1 MKSNVFNWQSL
12 KTRVTL
18 FTLGI
23 LAISIW
29 AMAFYTSRTLQADMQ
44 HLLGDQQFSTT
55 KLVAQGVDEELNARI
70 TALGDYAK
78 GIITPSILSNVQALQ
93 ERLEGSPAILSMFN
107 GGVFLTGADGVA
119 IASVPVSAG
128 RVGTNYMDRD
138 VMVAAIKEGRPS
150 IGKPVLGKL
159 LLSPVVVIAVPVR
172 NNQGNVIGALAGV
185 TDLGKPNFLDKIT
198 ESHYGKSGGYLV
210 IAPQH
215 KLFVTAT
222 DKSLVMQPVPAP
234 GIDPMFDQYMQGH
247 EGFGVSVNSRGV
259 SELSAAKSIPAAG
272 WFVVATLPTQEAFA
286 PIDTLTQRVLLSTL
300 VFSLLAG
307 TLTWWLISRMLQ
319 QRLAPMLTASRALST
334 FTADDR
340 SIPPLPATSQ
350 DEIGELFGGFNNLL
364 EALKERE
371 DTLKESEAF
380 KNAILNSLD
389 AEIAVVNQHGVIL
402 AVNNRW
408 QQFALE
414 NSLETDK
421 PAPRTSVGINYLA
434 CCEDTASTGLDAR
447 SGIQAVLDGRLS
459 SFTLEYPCHSACQQR
474 WFSMTVMPLSQE
486 AKAGAVITHTNI
498 SQRKQMEDALHEQEE
513 FFRLI
518 ADNLEGFV
526 VVLDTEGRRIYNSPS
541 YARLLKG
548 RKLSG
553 TSSFSDIHPADRER
567 VISAFQKLVA
577 TGIGQHLEYQ
587 FVMADGEICLLES
600 RSGVIKDHEGQ
611 TKYVVVVS
619 HDVTERR
626 RVEEKI
632 HHLAFNDALTQLP
645 NRLMLSDRLHQAM
658 AASKRSGCYGA
669 LMFLDLDNFKPV
681 NDMHGHDVGDLLLI
695 EAAERLRSCMRE
707 MDTVARFGGDEFVA
721 LLSGLHACKVESTA
735 QALRIAEK
743 IRLTLSEPYHLI
755 LIREGAAEKKIE
767 HRCTS
772 SIGVALFLDHE
783 VSENDLLKWAD
794 AAMYQAKEAGGNLIR
809 LYDTASASGIRTEG

>member
-78 GIITPSILSNVQALQ
+78 GRITPSMLNNVQALQ

-215 KLFVTAT
+215 KLFVTST

-286 PIDTLTQRVLLSTL
+286 PIDTLTQRVLLSTF

-319 QRLAPMLTASRALST
+319 QRFAPMLTASRALST

-340 SIPPLPATSQ
+340 SIPPPASHQ
-350 DEIGELFGGFNNLL
+350 PG
-364 EALKERE
+364 R
-371 DTLKESEAF
+371 
-380 KNAILNSLD
+380 
-389 AEIAVVNQHGVIL
+389 
-402 AVNNRW
+402 NR
-408 QQFALE
+408 
-414 NSLETDK
+414 
-421 PAPRTSVGINYLA
+421 RTV
-434 CCEDTASTGLDAR
+434 R
-447 SGIQAVLDGRLS
+447 RL
-459 SFTLEYPCHSACQQR
+459 Q
-474 WFSMTVMPLSQE
+474 
-486 AKAGAVITHTNI
+486 
-498 SQRKQMEDALHEQEE
+498 
-513 FFRLI
+513 
-518 ADNLEGFV
+518 
-526 VVLDTEGRRIYNSPS
+526 
-541 YARLLKG
+541 
-548 RKLSG
+548 
-553 TSSFSDIHPADRER
+553 
-567 VISAFQKLVA
+567 
-577 TGIGQHLEYQ
+577 
-587 FVMADGEICLLES
+587 
-600 RSGVIKDHEGQ
+600 
-611 TKYVVVVS
+611 
-619 HDVTERR
+619 
-626 RVEEKI
+626 
-632 HHLAFNDALTQLP
+632 
-645 NRLMLSDRLHQAM
+645 
-658 AASKRSGCYGA
+658 
-669 LMFLDLDNFKPV
+669 
-681 NDMHGHDVGDLLLI
+681 
-695 EAAERLRSCMRE
+695 
-707 MDTVARFGGDEFVA
+707 
-721 LLSGLHACKVESTA
+721 
-735 QALRIAEK
+735 
-743 IRLTLSEPYHLI
+743 
-755 LIREGAAEKKIE
+755 
-767 HRCTS
+767 
-772 SIGVALFLDHE
+772 
-783 VSENDLLKWAD
+783 
-794 AAMYQAKEAGGNLIR
+794 
-809 LYDTASASGIRTEG
+809 

>member
-78 GIITPSILSNVQALQ
+78 GRITPSILSNVQALQ

-107 GGVFLTGADGVA
+107 GGISHWRRWCGDCLRTGLGGTCGHQLHGQGCDG
-119 IASVPVSAG
+119 
-128 RVGTNYMDRD
+128 RCN
-138 VMVAAIKEGRPS
+138 KEGRPS

-300 VFSLLAG
+300 IFSLLAG

-319 QRLAPMLTASRALST
+319 QRFAPMLTASRALST

-340 SIPPLPATSQ
+340 SIPPASHQP
-350 DEIGELFGGFNNLL
+350 G
-364 EALKERE
+364 R
-371 DTLKESEAF
+371 
-380 KNAILNSLD
+380 
-389 AEIAVVNQHGVIL
+389 
-402 AVNNRW
+402 NR
-408 QQFALE
+408 
-414 NSLETDK
+414 
-421 PAPRTSVGINYLA
+421 RTV
-434 CCEDTASTGLDAR
+434 R
-447 SGIQAVLDGRLS
+447 RL
-459 SFTLEYPCHSACQQR
+459 Q
-474 WFSMTVMPLSQE
+474 
-486 AKAGAVITHTNI
+486 
-498 SQRKQMEDALHEQEE
+498 
-513 FFRLI
+513 
-518 ADNLEGFV
+518 
-526 VVLDTEGRRIYNSPS
+526 
-541 YARLLKG
+541 
-548 RKLSG
+548 
-553 TSSFSDIHPADRER
+553 
-567 VISAFQKLVA
+567 
-577 TGIGQHLEYQ
+577 
-587 FVMADGEICLLES
+587 
-600 RSGVIKDHEGQ
+600 
-611 TKYVVVVS
+611 
-619 HDVTERR
+619 
-626 RVEEKI
+626 
-632 HHLAFNDALTQLP
+632 
-645 NRLMLSDRLHQAM
+645 
-658 AASKRSGCYGA
+658 
-669 LMFLDLDNFKPV
+669 
-681 NDMHGHDVGDLLLI
+681 
-695 EAAERLRSCMRE
+695 
-707 MDTVARFGGDEFVA
+707 
-721 LLSGLHACKVESTA
+721 
-735 QALRIAEK
+735 
-743 IRLTLSEPYHLI
+743 
-755 LIREGAAEKKIE
+755 
-767 HRCTS
+767 
-772 SIGVALFLDHE
+772 
-783 VSENDLLKWAD
+783 
-794 AAMYQAKEAGGNLIR
+794 
-809 LYDTASASGIRTEG
+809 